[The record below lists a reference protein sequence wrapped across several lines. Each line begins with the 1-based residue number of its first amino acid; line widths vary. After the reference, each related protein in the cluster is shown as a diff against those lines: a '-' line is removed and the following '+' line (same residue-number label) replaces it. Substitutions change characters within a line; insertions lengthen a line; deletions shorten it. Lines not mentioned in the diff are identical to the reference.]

1 VSQGNEIIPT
11 PTRTSVGRL
20 SSTGGTVVRRVPAAQ
35 TVRWSRRR
43 GVLGV
48 FATVAAVGF
57 LGAYLVVPTGAAL
70 AVAAADAPGTTTLYA
85 VAQSDAQSLVVDIAG
100 EASAPE
106 LSRGS
111 YQVYVKP
118 KPKPSVPAAAQS
130 TKASSGWAPPSV
142 VPDPGSAQAIAFD
155 MVAAR
160 GWGSGEFDCLVA
172 LWKKESGW
180 RVNAHNKSSG
190 AYGIPQ
196 ALPGTKM
203 SSAGADWE
211 TNPATQIAWGLGY
224 IGGRYGTPCGAWG
237 HSQARGWY

>member
-1 VSQGNEIIPT
+1 M
-11 PTRTSVGRL
+11 
-20 SSTGGTVVRRVPAAQ
+20 
-35 TVRWSRRR
+35 
-43 GVLGV
+43 

-57 LGAYLVVPTGAAL
+57 LGAYIVVPTGAAL
-70 AVAAADAPGTTTLYA
+70 AEASADDTSATTLYA
-85 VAQSDAQSLVVDIAG
+85 AAQNDAQSLVVDIAG
-100 EASAPE
+100 EADAPE

-118 KPKPSVPAAAQS
+118 KPKPVVPAAATS
-130 TKASSGWAPPSV
+130 TKAASGWAPPSV

-160 GWGSGEFDCLVA
+160 GWGTGEFDCLVA

-203 SSAGADWE
+203 ASAGADWE

>member
-1 VSQGNEIIPT
+1 MIPATRASVSRVAAASGGGASREVARRT
-11 PTRTSVGRL
+11 PV
-20 SSTGGTVVRRVPAAQ
+20 AAPP
-35 TVRWSRRR
+35 RWSRRR
-43 GVLGV
+43 GVLSV

-70 AVAAADAPGTTTLYA
+70 AEATSTGDGATTLYA
-85 VAQSDAQSLVVDIAG
+85 AAQSDAQSLVVDIDAD
-100 EASAPE
+100 ASAPA
-106 LSRGS
+106 LTRGS
-111 YQVYVKP
+111 YQVFVKP
-118 KPKPSVPAAAQS
+118 KPKPVVPPAAQS

-155 MVAAR
+155 MVAGR
-160 GWGSGEFDCLVA
+160 GWGTGEFDCLVA

-203 SSAGADWE
+203 GSAGADWE
-211 TNPATQIAWGLGY
+211 TNPATQITWGLGY
-224 IGGRYGTPCGAWG
+224 ISGRYGTPCGAWG

>member
-1 VSQGNEIIPT
+1 MIPA
-11 PTRTSVGRL
+11 PTRSSVSR
-20 SSTGGTVVRRVPAAQ
+20 SSARSGAIARRSPATP

-43 GVLGV
+43 SVLGA
-48 FATVAAVGF
+48 FATIAAAGF

-70 AVAAADAPGTTTLYA
+70 AEAAATDEGTTLYA
-85 VAQSDAQSLVVDIAG
+85 VAQDDAQSLVVDIEGA
-100 EASAPE
+100 ANAPE

-118 KPKPSVPAAAQS
+118 KPKPVVAVAES

-160 GWGSGEFDCLVA
+160 GWGTGEFDCLVA
-172 LWKKESGW
+172 LWNKESGW
-180 RVNAHNKSSG
+180 RVNAHNTSSG

-203 SSAGADWE
+203 ASAGADWE

>member
-1 VSQGNEIIPT
+1 M
-11 PTRTSVGRL
+11 
-20 SSTGGTVVRRVPAAQ
+20 
-35 TVRWSRRR
+35 
-43 GVLGV
+43 LGV

-57 LGAYLVVPTGAAL
+57 LGAYIVVPTGAAL
-70 AVAAADAPGTTTLYA
+70 AEASAQDTGATTLYA
-85 VAQSDAQSLVVDIAG
+85 AAQDNAQSLVVDLG
-100 EASAPE
+100 EDATAPG

-118 KPKPSVPAAAQS
+118 KPKPVAAAS

-160 GWGSGEFDCLVA
+160 GWGTGEFDCLVA

-180 RVNAHNKSSG
+180 RVNAHNASSG

-203 SSAGADWE
+203 ATAGADWE